1 LRNKSQKKH
10 RGGAEAR
17 GRGGERAS
25 GPTYL
30 LLCLVCSLTLTVG
43 CSGNSGPER
52 IRQAMYDQAKYDPLE
67 ASKFFANGMASRWPV
82 AGTVARGH
90 LKTDLHLHQGR
101 VKGELAKT
109 MPFELTTEVIG
120 RGRERYDIF
129 CSPCHG
135 GLGAGDGMV
144 VRRGMKAPPSF
155 HVDRLREAPIGH
167 TFDVI
172 TNGFGAMYN
181 YASRVPAHDRWAIAA
196 YVQALQ
202 LSQNAKMTD
211 VPETER
217 SDLQRRGS
225 E

>member
-1 LRNKSQKKH
+1 
-10 RGGAEAR
+10 
-17 GRGGERAS
+17 
-25 GPTYL
+25 
-30 LLCLVCSLTLTVG
+30 
-43 CSGNSGPER
+43 
-52 IRQAMYDQAKYDPLE
+52 MYDQAKYDPLE

-120 RGRERYDIF
+120 SGRERYDIF